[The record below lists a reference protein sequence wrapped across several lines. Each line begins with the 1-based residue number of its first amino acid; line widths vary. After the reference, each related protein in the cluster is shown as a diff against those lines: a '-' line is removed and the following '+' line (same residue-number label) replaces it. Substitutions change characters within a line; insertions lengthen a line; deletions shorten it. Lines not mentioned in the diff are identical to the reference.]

1 MQRKSSSLNKLSSNN
16 SSNNNMK
23 VYNSNLS
30 PIHNQNNSRNSN
42 NNPMIATFNGYN

>member
-1 MQRKSSSLNKLSSNN
+1 MQRKSSSLSKLSSNN
-16 SSNNNMK
+16 GSNNMK
-23 VYNSNLS
+23 VFSSNLS